1 MAKKS
6 GSDKNYISVC
16 QWFLLFLLFAIP
28 CIGLGVLIALAFVGE
43 NESRKNY
50 CRACIAWALILS
62 AFWCCVVLLGFFPAI
77 LHQLQI
83 WIQQYQHTHK

>member
-6 GSDKNYISVC
+6 GSDKNYISVW
-16 QWFLLFLLFAIP
+16 QWFLLFFLFAIP

-50 CRACIAWALILS
+50 CRA
-62 AFWCCVVLLGFFPAI
+62 VLFMLLLCFLACFCLNVLGFLPEITAA
-77 LHQLQI
+77 LQK
-83 WIQQYQHTHK
+83 WLQQHHWHV